1 MAILLAVC
9 KSERKE
15 NPKYPVEHAYIDPH
29 GGVRGDSHYGTST
42 RQLSL
47 LRQEDVQEVA
57 SRSGFQFPYGSLA
70 ENLRIEGIPENA
82 LSPGKRLQIGSKV
95 LLEVTE
101 KGKRP
106 GEPHSYDY
114 HGWCLLPEVGY
125 FLRVLSGGEI
135 APGDDV
141 HVLK

>member
-1 MAILLAVC
+1 
-9 KSERKE
+9 
-15 NPKYPVEHAYIDPH
+15 
-29 GGVRGDSHYGTST
+29 
-42 RQLSL
+42 
-47 LRQEDVQEVA
+47 
-57 SRSGFQFPYGSLA
+57 LA

-82 LSPGKRLQIGSKV
+82 LSPGKRLRIGSKV

-135 APGDDV
+135 APGDEV
-141 HVLK
+141 CVLK